1 MTRILALAG
10 RKQSGKN
17 TAYNF
22 MLGVTL
28 LRLSVVRGSIEIK
41 DDGNLFVSD
50 LFGDEELGGIA
61 RFVNDRSEKIDY
73 FNNTYVYPFI
83 RNYSF
88 ADLLK
93 QSVCMDL
100 LGLSWEQCY
109 GTDEQKNSPTHL
121 RWEDMPGVVT
131 RQSNIRALAEDWQRI
146 KESKHLP
153 DDSPELPVIGRLGKY
168 YTRIGD
174 IVCHEPGPMTGREV
188 MQFAGTEIFRKMY
201 HNVWAESTV
210 RRIQKDESKFAVITD
225 CRFPN
230 EVEAVQKAGGKV
242 IRFTR
247 NPHPED
253 THESETALD
262 QENFDWGKFDAVI
275 DNSNMTIS
283 DQNGALHH
291 ALEEFGWGDLI
302 KIDMPVKELVK

>member
-1 MTRILALAG
+1 MTKILAFAG

-22 MLGVTL
+22 LLGVTL
-28 LRLSVVRGSIEIK
+28 LRLSVVRDRVEIK
-41 DDGNLFVSD
+41 NDGRLWISD
-50 LFGDEELGGIA
+50 LFGDESLAGIA
-61 RFVNDRSEKIDY
+61 RFVDDRSEKIDY
-73 FNNTYVYPFI
+73 FNNNYVYPFI

-109 GTDEQKNSPTHL
+109 GTDDQKNAPTHL
-121 RWEDMPGVVT
+121 RWENMPGVIT
-131 RQSNIRALAEDWQRI
+131 NKNNWSTYTAAIREWGLKI
-146 KESKHLP
+146 
-153 DDSPELPVIGRLGKY
+153 
-168 YTRIGD
+168 
-174 IVCHEPGPMTGREV
+174 HEPGPMTGREV

-201 HNVWAESTV
+201 QDVWAQSTV
-210 RRIQKDESKFAVITD
+210 NRILKDGSKFAVITD

-247 NPHPED
+247 CPFPDDNHA
-253 THESETALD
+253 SETALD
-262 QENFDWGKFDAVI
+262 KENFDWDRFDAII
-275 DNSNMTIS
+275 DNEDMSIS
-283 DQNGALHH
+283 DQNGNLYKV
-291 ALEEFGWGDLI
+291 LNDWGWGDII
-302 KIDMPVKELVK
+302 KIDMPVNELVK

>member
-22 MLGVTL
+22 LLGVTL
-28 LRLSVVRGSIEIK
+28 LRLSVVRGSVEIK
-41 DDGNLFVSD
+41 DNGKLFVSD
-50 LFGDEELGGIA
+50 LFGDTDLGGIA
-61 RFVNDRSEKIDY
+61 RFVDDRSEKIDY
-73 FNNTYVYPFI
+73 FNNNYVYPFI

-93 QSVCMDL
+93 QTVCINL

-121 RWEDMPGVVT
+121 MWRNMPGVVVGVDDG
-131 RQSNIRALAEDWQRI
+131 SDW
-146 KESKHLP
+146 
-153 DDSPELPVIGRLGKY
+153 PVIWKEDR
-168 YTRIGD
+168 
-174 IVCHEPGPMTGREV
+174 PMTAREV
-188 MQFAGTEIFRKMY
+188 MQFVGTEIFREMY
-201 HNVWAESTV
+201 DNVWAQSTV
-210 RRIQKDESKFAVITD
+210 NRIIKDESKFAVITD

-247 NPHPED
+247 NPYPED
-253 THESETALD
+253 SHESETALD
-262 QENFDWGKFDAVI
+262 ADNYDWSNFDAVI
-275 DNSNMTIS
+275 DNNKMSIS
-283 DQNGALHH
+283 DQNGALYH
-291 ALEEFGWGDLI
+291 ALNEFGWGDII
-302 KIDMPVKELVK
+302 KIDMPSTELVKSD